1 MPPPTDAGHAPEPA
15 LLLRG
20 RPPPGRARRWARE
33 VTERELPVATTLA
46 GVNMSLEP
54 GAVREMHW
62 HTEAES
68 AYMLSGCARIA
79 AVEPTGRASA
89 DEVEEGISG
98 TSGRLPARHFKR
110 WRGAARVRRRRLL
123 GERDLPEWP
132 R

>member
-1 MPPPTDAGHAPEPA
+1 
-15 LLLRG
+15 
-20 RPPPGRARRWARE
+20 

-89 DEVEEGISG
+89 DEVEEGDLWYF
-98 TSGRLPARHFKR
+98 RPASRTPFQAMA
-110 WRGAARVRRRRLL
+110 RGCSCSTTAASRRTR
-123 GERDLPEWP
+123 PS
-132 R
+132 